1 MDIRPGFPVPKQ
13 RVTAKTGLAESVVGE
28 WGEVDG
34 VRLTPLTVEDQE
46 EDED

>member
-13 RVTAKTGLAESVVGE
+13 PVTAKTGLVESVGE

-34 VRLTPLTVEDQE
+34 SRLTLLTVEDQE